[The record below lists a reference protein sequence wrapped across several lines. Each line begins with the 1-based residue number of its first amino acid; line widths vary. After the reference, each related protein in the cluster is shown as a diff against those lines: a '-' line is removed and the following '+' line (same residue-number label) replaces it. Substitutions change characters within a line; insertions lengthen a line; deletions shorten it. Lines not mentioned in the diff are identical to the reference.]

1 MGRILT
7 AMLLTVIDTRML
19 DDVHQRALAR
29 LVECVGDEFLRDVVD
44 ECLSRLEVERVSVP
58 QELLQLG
65 DCLTRQGK
73 KVTRHGGTIAMMGRL
88 MRTRAIL
95 LGARV

>member
-1 MGRILT
+1 
-7 AMLLTVIDTRML
+7 MLLSVIDSRML
-19 DDVHQRALAR
+19 DDVHQRALSR
-29 LVECVGDEFLRDVVD
+29 LVECVGDESLRGIVT
-44 ECLSRLEVERVSVP
+44 ECLSRLGVKRVSLP

-65 DCLTRQGK
+65 DCLTRHGK
-73 KVTRHGGTIAMMGRL
+73 RVEKHGGTIAMMGRL

>member
-1 MGRILT
+1 
-7 AMLLTVIDTRML
+7 MLLSVIDPRML
-19 DDVHQRALAR
+19 DEVHQQALAR
-29 LVECVGDEFLRDVVD
+29 LVECVGDDVIRGIVI
-44 ECLSRLEVERVSVP
+44 ECMSRLEIERVSAP

-73 KVTRHGGTIAMMGRL
+73 KASKHGGTIAMMGRL

-95 LGARV
+95 LGART

>member
-1 MGRILT
+1 
-7 AMLLTVIDTRML
+7 MLLSVIDTRML
-19 DDVHQRALAR
+19 DEVHQRALSR
-29 LVECVGDEFLRDVVD
+29 LIECVGDDSLDDIVR
-44 ECLSRLEVERVSVP
+44 ECLQRLDVERVSAP

-65 DCLTRQGK
+65 DFLTRQGK
-73 KVTRHGGTIAMMGRL
+73 RSPKYAGTIAMMGRL

>member
-1 MGRILT
+1 
-7 AMLLTVIDTRML
+7 ML
-19 DDVHQRALAR
+19 DDVHQRALGR
-29 LVECVGDEFLRDVVD
+29 LVECVGDEALHSIVTD
-44 ECLSRLEVERVSVP
+44 CLSRLAVDRVSVP

-65 DCLTRQGK
+65 DWLTRHGK
-73 KVTRHGGTIAMMGRL
+73 NVSKHGGTIAMMGRL